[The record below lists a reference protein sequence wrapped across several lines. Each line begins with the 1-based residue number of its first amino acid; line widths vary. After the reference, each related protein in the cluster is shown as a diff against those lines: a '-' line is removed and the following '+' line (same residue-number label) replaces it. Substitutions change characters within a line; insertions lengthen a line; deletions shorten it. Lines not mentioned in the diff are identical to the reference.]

1 MYGIH
6 ISYYFQNIIYKS
18 VDVYILDR
26 SIIFYPSPFA
36 PLKDVQRQ
44 TMEDEQKRRL
54 QVLRTL
60 GADLLMNLPPPTIRV

>member
-1 MYGIH
+1 MYAIH

-26 SIIFYPSPFA
+26 SIISYPSPFA
-36 PLKDVQRQ
+36 PLKDVQQQ

-54 QVLRTL
+54 QVLRTR
-60 GADLLMNLPPPTIRV
+60 GADLLMNLLPPTIRV